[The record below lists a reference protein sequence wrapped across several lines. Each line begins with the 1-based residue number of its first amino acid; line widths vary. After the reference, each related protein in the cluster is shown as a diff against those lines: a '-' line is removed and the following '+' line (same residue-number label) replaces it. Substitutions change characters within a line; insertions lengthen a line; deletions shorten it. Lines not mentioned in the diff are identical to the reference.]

1 MRGMLSA
8 TVKRDLLFL
17 FGMYAFR
24 LATYLETIR
33 LLRTRPLA
41 LGGRFDYTQQ
51 DLHSDNSALGG
62 AAADQNF

>member
-8 TVKRDLLFL
+8 MVKRDLLFL

-33 LLRTRPLA
+33 LLGTRPLA

-51 DLHSDNSALGG
+51 GLHSV
-62 AAADQNF
+62 

>member
-1 MRGMLSA
+1 MPSA
-8 TVKRDLLFL
+8 MVKRDLLFL

-41 LGGRFDYTQQ
+41 LGGRVDYTQQ
-51 DLHSDNSALGG
+51 GLHSV
-62 AAADQNF
+62 